1 VFDELVNGDTTASLY
16 EDLRAV
22 LVLAGGRPLVERY
35 YDSSADATSNVA
47 SVTKSVMSI
56 LVGIALDEGAIGSV
70 DQTLSEL
77 LPEYAA
83 VMAPDVAAVTLDQVL
98 TMTAGLPEDPPPLA
112 GPPPYYLTED
122 WVAAIVSGGL
132 KLPPGEGF
140 AYASAGSH
148 LLSAILVEATG
159 QSVLDYARDKL
170 FDPLGINTDPA
181 AEPLA
186 VEENLPVYE
195 AASFAWP
202 VDPQGVHL
210 GDAWLKITAP
220 DMAKIGQL
228 MLAGGRWDE
237 KQIVPA
243 QWVTESTPPPDTAS
257 EATTTGTTGGSPPL
271 TGTTRSPPPA
281 SEVSSSR
288 SCPTSTSSS
297 SHARSLKALCASTRR
312 RSGGWWTR
320 RLLRPSRH
328 NHTVDHYA
336 SAAVAHRVHLL
347 ALWHIQRL
355 DGARREPVPAAAATV
370 DGPSLT
376 ELVASALRTVK
387 RRPIRRPPWR

>member
-1 VFDELVNGDTTASLY
+1 MARDWRSRLWLAAVILAVSTACTGSPSGSGSGETPAGQQTSSSPEQVAAVFDELVKGDTAGVY

-22 LVLAGGRPLVERY
+22 LVLVGGRPLVERY
-35 YDSSADATSNVA
+35 YDSSAEATSNVA

-56 LVGIALDEGAIGSV
+56 LVGIAVDEGVLGSV

-83 VMAPDVAAVTLDQVL
+83 IMAPDVAGVTLEQVL
-98 TMTAGLPEDPPPLA
+98 TMTAGLPEDPRAPATTPH
-112 GPPPYYLTED
+112 YLTED
-122 WVAAIVSGGL
+122 WVAAILSGGL
-132 KLPPGEGF
+132 EQPPGEGF

-159 QSVLDYARDKL
+159 RSVLDYARDKL
-170 FDPLGINTDPA
+170 FNPLGISTDPA

-210 GDAWLKITAP
+210 GDAFLKISAP

-228 MLAGGRWDE
+228 MLAAGRWDE

-243 QWVTESTPPPDTAS
+243 QWVTESTRAHVS
-257 EATTTGTTGGSPPL
+257 TGGY
-271 TGTTRSPPPA
+271 GIGGDDYGYHWWVTTA
-281 SEVSSSR
+281 
-288 SCPTSTSSS
+288 
-297 SHARSLKALCASTRR
+297 
-312 RSGGWWTR
+312 
-320 RLLRPSRH
+320 
-328 NHTVDHYA
+328 
-336 SAAVAHRVHLL
+336 
-347 ALWHIQRL
+347 
-355 DGARREPVPAAAATV
+355 DGHDAFAAAGFGGQLIEV
-370 DGPSLT
+370 VPDLD
-376 ELVASALRTVK
+376 LVVVISCTIPK
-387 RRPIRRPPWR
+387 RWVNLNAGLLQPLVNDVVAPAIAP

>member
-1 VFDELVNGDTTASLY
+1 MARDWRCRLWLAAVILAVSTACSGSPSGSGSGETPAGQQTSSSPEQVAAVFDELVNGDVHSGVY

-22 LVLAGGRPLVERY
+22 LVLVGGRPLVERY
-35 YDSSADATSNVA
+35 YDSSAEATSNVA

-56 LVGIALDEGAIGSV
+56 LVGVALDEGVLGSV

-83 VMAPDVAAVTLDQVL
+83 IMAPEVAGVTLEQVL
-98 TMTAGLPEDPPPLA
+98 TMTAGLPEDPRAAAPPH
-112 GPPPYYLTED
+112 YLTED

-132 KLPPGEGF
+132 EQPPGEGF

-159 QSVLDYARDKL
+159 RSVLDYARDKL
-170 FDPLGINTDPA
+170 FNPLGISTDPA

-210 GDAWLKITAP
+210 GDAFLKISAP

-228 MLAGGRWDE
+228 MLAGGRWEE

-243 QWVTESTPPPDTAS
+243 QWVTESTRAHVS
-257 EATTTGTTGGSPPL
+257 TGGY
-271 TGTTRSPPPA
+271 GVGGDDYGYHWWVTTADGHDAFAAAGFGGQLIEIVPDLNLVVV
-281 SEVSSSR
+281 VS
-288 SCPTSTSSS
+288 CTIPEGNV
-297 SHARSLKALCASTRR
+297 HLDASTFQ
-312 RSGGWWTR
+312 G
-320 RLLRPSRH
+320 LV
-328 NHTVDHYA
+328 N
-336 SAAVAHRVHLL
+336 AVVA
-347 ALWHIQRL
+347 
-355 DGARREPVPAAAATV
+355 PAIA
-370 DGPSLT
+370 P
-376 ELVASALRTVK
+376 
-387 RRPIRRPPWR
+387 

>member
-1 VFDELVNGDTTASLY
+1 MARDWRCRLWLAAVILAVSTACTGSPDVSGSGETPGGQQTSSSPEQVAAVFDELVNGDVHSGVY

-22 LVLAGGRPLVERY
+22 LVLVGGRPLVERY
-35 YDSSADATSNVA
+35 YDSSAEATSNVA

-56 LVGIALDEGAIGSV
+56 LVGVALDEGVLGGV

-77 LPEYAA
+77 LPEHAA
-83 VMAPDVAAVTLDQVL
+83 IMAPDVAGVTLEQVL
-98 TMTAGLPEDPPPLA
+98 TMTAGLPEDPRAPATTPH
-112 GPPPYYLTED
+112 YLTED
-122 WVAAIVSGGL
+122 WVAAILSGGL
-132 KLPPGEGF
+132 EQPPGEGF

-159 QSVLDYARDKL
+159 RSVLDYARDKL
-170 FDPLGINTDPA
+170 FNPLGISTDPA

-210 GDAWLKITAP
+210 GDALLKITAP

-243 QWVTESTPPPDTAS
+243 QWVTESTRAQVPTEGGFGADDYGYQWWVTTADGHDAFAAAGFGGQLIEIVPD
-257 EATTTGTTGGSPPL
+257 L
-271 TGTTRSPPPA
+271 DLVVV
-281 SEVSSSR
+281 VS
-288 SCPTSTSSS
+288 CTIPD
-297 SHARSLKALCASTRR
+297 
-312 RSGGWWTR
+312 G
-320 RLLRPSRH
+320 
-328 NHTVDHYA
+328 NV
-336 SAAVAHRVHLL
+336 
-347 ALWHIQRL
+347 RL
-355 DGARREPVPAAAATV
+355 DASSFRGLVNAVVAPAIA
-370 DGPSLT
+370 P
-376 ELVASALRTVK
+376 
-387 RRPIRRPPWR
+387 